1 MNNNTKDAGM
11 AKVKDNVSMVDEAR
25 NAHAAAVEAVEA
37 ARSALAEVR
46 AQLDAAMTE
55 RSRLDA
61 LLDDGVPV
69 EAEDVAVQVAA
80 NATTVDALT
89 RLRGRRA
96 DALTKA
102 EEEAEDARKRVALA
116 RLRQLAQDIDAFD
129 VAAERARLVALVQD
143 EYSKVLD
150 RVYSFDERIAEAR
163 KWAED
168 AQGVEGARVKVPPRF
183 NTSVPVE
190 VDGRS
195 LIAPAQVSGV
205 RDWFADGL
213 VDERAEARNRERSE
227 ANRARYRE
235 AHAAQARHAQAQ
247 SDAMPRVYGD
257 TAEAV
262 VKAALR

>member
-1 MNNNTKDAGM
+1 M

-46 AQLDAAMTE
+46 AQLDAALTE

-116 RLRQLAQDIDAFD
+116 QLRQLAADIDAFD
-129 VAAERARLVALVQD
+129 ADAERARLVALVQD
-143 EYSKVLD
+143 QYSEVLETLYD
-150 RVYSFDERIAEAR
+150 LNERIDEAR
-163 KWAED
+163 RWAED
-168 AQGVEGARVKVPPRF
+168 AQGLAGANVRAPERGNYSEKVQ
-183 NTSVPVE
+183 

-195 LIAPAQVSGV
+195 LIAPEQVSSV
-205 RDWFADGL
+205 ADWFAKGL

-227 ANRARYRE
+227 AHKARIRE
-235 AHAAQARHAQAQ
+235 AQRAQAALQQAQ
-247 SDAMPRVYGD
+247 WNVAPQH
-257 TAEAV
+257 V
-262 VKAALR
+262 VDDEVELKARLR

>member
-1 MNNNTKDAGM
+1 M
-11 AKVKDNVSMVDEAR
+11 AKAKGSTMVDDAVK
-25 NAHAAAVEAVEA
+25 AHEAAVEAVEA

-213 VDERAEARNRERSE
+213 VDERAVARKRAGEA

-235 AHAAQARHAQAQ
+235 AQAAQAAHMQAQ

>member
-1 MNNNTKDAGM
+1 MTNNNTKDAGM
-11 AKVKDNVSMVDEAR
+11 AKVKDMSMVDEAQQ
-25 NAHAAAVEAVEA
+25 AHAAAVQAVEA

-102 EEEAEDARKRVALA
+102 ETAAEDARKRVALA

-168 AQGVEGARVKVPPRF
+168 AQGVEGARVQVPPRF
-183 NTSVPVE
+183 NSSVPVE

-195 LIAPAQVSGV
+195 LVAPAQVSGV

-213 VDERAEARNRERSE
+213 VDERAEARNRARSE
-227 ANRARYRE
+227 ANKARIRE
-235 AHAAQARHAQAQ
+235 AHEAQARHAQAQ
-247 SDAMPRVYGD
+247 TDAMPRVYGD
-257 TAEAV
+257 ATETV
-262 VKAALR
+262 MKAQRR